1 MLSVLV
7 VDDQKPVLEVIG
19 LFLERFGNMNVKTAL
34 SAKEALNILL
44 NTTFDAMVVDYD
56 LPDING
62 IEFLK
67 MLRAKGDTTPFI
79 IFTGV
84 GREYAAIEAL
94 NNGADFFLKK
104 GDDAQSRLLEMVH
117 MIRKAVDR
125 RNLGRGPG
133 TSQKLL
139 SDALNFFH
147 QAAFVIDR
155 EGKVIVW
162 NKGMAAMTGIEEE
175 KIVGKADWEYSIPF
189 FGHRAPMLSD
199 LIFQDDATIQQ
210 NNYSIIEKEKGS
222 ITAWIKASSTDDGQ
236 PKILWMKSTALYDSK
251 GMFIGVMGKVKDIT
265 EEMGPEFL
273 SKSSQAIKGAE
284 SIASPVSSPVGMFDK
299 ILGKAKTS
307 YREGLRLSYQQGKY
321 AEAIAQFDQA
331 IEIDPSLAYVWHD
344 KGVCYR
350 ELGKDTEALKNFDQ
364 AVKLAP
370 DDEEFLFS
378 RAEMIK
384 QIGILHQRQDL
395 IESAIQALNRVV
407 EINPNHAAAW
417 NSLGI
422 CAKELGKEKLS
433 GQYFEKSREIIR
445 MGGNR
450 GKTRNLDSLL

>member
-7 VDDQKPVLEVIG
+7 VDDQKPLLEVIT
-19 LFLERFGNMNVKTAL
+19 LFLERFGNMNVKSAL
-34 SAKEALNILL
+34 SAKEAMNLL
-44 NTTFDAMVVDYD
+44 VNTTFDAMVVDYD
-56 LPDING
+56 LPEING

-104 GDDAQSRLLEMVH
+104 GDDAQSQLLEMVH

-125 RNLGRGPG
+125 RNIGRGPG

-139 SDALNFFH
+139 ADALNFFH
-147 QAAFVIDR
+147 QAAYVIDR

-162 NKGMAAMTGIEEE
+162 NKGMEKMTGINEE
-175 KIVGKADWEYSIPF
+175 KILGKGEWEYSIPL

-199 LIFQDDATIQQ
+199 LIFQDDATITQ
-210 NNYSIIEKEKGS
+210 NNYSIIEKDKGT
-222 ITAWIKASSTDDGQ
+222 ITAWTKAVTAEGAQ
-236 PKILWMKSTALYDSK
+236 KVFWMKSAALYDSK
-251 GMFIGVMGKVKDIT
+251 GIFIGVMGKVKDIT
-265 EEMGPEFL
+265 EDLGPEFL
-273 SKSSQAIKGAE
+273 AQTAQAIP
-284 SIASPVSSPVGMFDK
+284 ASTPTAAPVSAPVGMFDK
-299 ILGKAKTS
+299 MMGKAKTS
-307 YREGLRLSYQQGKY
+307 YREGLRLSYRDGKY
-321 AEAIAQFDQA
+321 AEAIPLFNQA

-344 KGVCYR
+344 RGVCFR
-350 ELGKDTEALKNFDQ
+350 ELGQDTEALRNFDQ

-378 RAEMIK
+378 RAELLK
-384 QIGILHQRQDL
+384 KIGVLYQRREL
-395 IESAIQALNRVV
+395 LESAVQILNRIVDM
-407 EINPNHAAAW
+407 NPNHAEAW

-422 CAKELGKEKLS
+422 CTKELGKEKVS
-433 GQYFEKSREIIR
+433 RQYFEKSRDLMR
-445 MGGNR
+445 LGTNKR
-450 GKTRNLDSLL
+450 KTRDFDSLM

>member
-7 VDDQKPVLEVIG
+7 VDDQKPLLDVIG

-34 SAKEALNILL
+34 SAKEALNLLL
-44 NTTFDAMVVDYD
+44 NNTFDAMVVDYD
-56 LPDING
+56 LPEING

-104 GDDAQSRLLEMVH
+104 GDDAQSQLLEMVH

-125 RNLGRGPG
+125 RNIGRGPG

-147 QAAFVIDR
+147 QAAYVVDR
-155 EGKVIVW
+155 DGKVIVW
-162 NKGMAAMTGIEEE
+162 NKGMAVMTGIDEE
-175 KIVGKADWEYSIPF
+175 KILGKGDWEYSIPF

-199 LIFQDDATIQQ
+199 LIFQDDGTIQQ
-210 NNYSIIEKEKGS
+210 NNYSIIEKDKGT
-222 ITAWIKASSTDDGQ
+222 ITAWIKATSKDGH
-236 PKILWMKSTALYDSK
+236 PIILWMKSTALYDSK

-265 EEMGPEFL
+265 DEMGAEFL
-273 SKSSQAIKGAE
+273 AKPSQAITGAE
-284 SIASPVSSPVGMFDK
+284 SLAAPVSAPVGMFDK

-307 YREGLRLSYQQGKY
+307 YHEGLRLSYRQGKY

-331 IEIDPSLAYVWHD
+331 VEIDPSLAYVWHD
-344 KGVCYR
+344 RGVCYR
-350 ELGKDTEALKNFDQ
+350 ELGRDAEALKNFDQ
-364 AVKLAP
+364 AAKLAP
-370 DDEEFLFS
+370 DNEEFLFS
-378 RAEMIK
+378 RAEMQK
-384 QIGILHQRQDL
+384 KVGILQQRRDL
-395 IESAIQALNRVV
+395 LESAAQVLNRVV
-407 EINPNHAAAW
+407 EINPNHAEAW

-422 CAKELGKEKLS
+422 CSKELGKEKLS
-433 GQYFEKSREIIR
+433 RQYYEKAQELIKT
-445 MGGNR
+445 GTNR
-450 GKTRNLDSLL
+450 KKTRDFDNLV

>member
-7 VDDQKPVLEVIG
+7 IDDQKPLLEVIS

-34 SAKEALNILL
+34 SAKEAINLL
-44 NTTFDAMVVDYD
+44 VNTSFDALVVDYD
-56 LPDING
+56 LPEING

-67 MLRAKGDTTPFI
+67 MLRSKGDTTPFI

-104 GDDAQSRLLEMVH
+104 GDDAQSQLLELVH

-125 RNLGRGPG
+125 RSIGRGPG

-139 SDALNFFH
+139 TDALNFFH
-147 QAAFVIDR
+147 QAAYIVDR

-162 NKGMAAMTGIEEE
+162 NRGMTAMTGIDEDM
-175 KIVGKADWEYSIPF
+175 ILGKGEWEYSIPF

-199 LIFQDDATIQQ
+199 LIFQDDATIGQ
-210 NNYSIIEKEKGS
+210 NNYTIIEKDKGT
-222 ITAWIKASSTDDGQ
+222 ITAWIKAVD
-236 PKILWMKSTALYDSK
+236 PKGSQKVLWMKSTALYDSK
-251 GMFIGVMGKVKDIT
+251 GMFVGVLGKVKDIT
-265 EEMGPEFL
+265 DELGQELLAQPA
-273 SKSSQAIKGAE
+273 QAVPASAPAGA
-284 SIASPVSSPVGMFDK
+284 PVSAPVGMFDK
-299 ILGKAKTS
+299 IMGKAKTS
-307 YREGLRLSYQQGKY
+307 YREGLRLSFREGKY
-321 AEAIAQFDQA
+321 VEAIKQYDQA

-344 KGVCYR
+344 RGVCYR
-350 ELGKDTEALKNFDQ
+350 ELGQDAEALKNFDQ

-370 DDEEFLFS
+370 DDEEYLFS
-378 RAEMIK
+378 RAEILK
-384 QIGILHQRQDL
+384 KIGVLHQRREL
-395 IESAIQALNRVV
+395 LESAIQVLNRIVDM
-407 EINPNHAAAW
+407 NPNHADAW

-433 GQYFEKSREIIR
+433 AQYFEKSRDLTR
-445 MGGNR
+445 TGNNKK
-450 GKTRNLDSLL
+450 KTRDFDALI

>member
-7 VDDQKPVLEVIG
+7 VDDQKPLLDVIG

-34 SAKEALNILL
+34 SAKEALNLLL
-44 NTTFDAMVVDYD
+44 NNTFDAMVVDYD
-56 LPDING
+56 LPEING

-104 GDDAQSRLLEMVH
+104 GDDAQSQLLEMVH

-125 RNLGRGPG
+125 RNIGRGPG

-147 QAAFVIDR
+147 QAAYVVDR
-155 EGKVIVW
+155 DGKVIVW
-162 NKGMAAMTGIEEE
+162 NKGMAVMTGIDEE
-175 KIVGKADWEYSIPF
+175 KILGKGDWEYSIPF

-199 LIFQDDATIQQ
+199 LIFQDDGTIQQ
-210 NNYSIIEKEKGS
+210 NNYSIIEKDKGT
-222 ITAWIKASSTDDGQ
+222 ITAWIKATSKDGH
-236 PKILWMKSTALYDSK
+236 PIILWMKSTALYDSK

-265 EEMGPEFL
+265 DEMGAEFL
-273 SKSSQAIKGAE
+273 AKPSQAITGAE
-284 SIASPVSSPVGMFDK
+284 SLAAPVSAPVGMFDK

-307 YREGLRLSYQQGKY
+307 YHEGLRLSYRQGKY

-331 IEIDPSLAYVWHD
+331 VEIDPSLAYVWHD
-344 KGVCYR
+344 RGVCYR
-350 ELGKDTEALKNFDQ
+350 ELGRDAEALKNFDQ
-364 AVKLAP
+364 AAKLAP
-370 DDEEFLFS
+370 DNEEFLFS
-378 RAEMIK
+378 RAEMQK
-384 QIGILHQRQDL
+384 KVGILQQRRDL
-395 IESAIQALNRVV
+395 LESAAQVLNRVV
-407 EINPNHAAAW
+407 EINPNHAEAW

-422 CAKELGKEKLS
+422 CSKELGKEKLS
-433 GQYFEKSREIIR
+433 RQYYEKAQELIKTGTNRKKIR
-445 MGGNR
+445 DFD
-450 GKTRNLDSLL
+450 NLV

>member
-7 VDDQKPVLEVIG
+7 VDDQKPLLDVMG

-34 SAKEALNILL
+34 SAKEALNLLL
-44 NTTFDAMVVDYD
+44 NNTFDAMVVDYD
-56 LPDING
+56 LPEING

-104 GDDAQSRLLEMVH
+104 GDDAQSQLLEMVH

-125 RNLGRGPG
+125 RNIGRGPG

-147 QAAFVIDR
+147 QAAYVVDR
-155 EGKVIVW
+155 DGKVIVW
-162 NKGMAAMTGIEEE
+162 NKGMAVMTGIDEE
-175 KIVGKADWEYSIPF
+175 KILGKGDWEYSIPF

-210 NNYSIIEKEKGS
+210 NNYSIIEKEKGT
-222 ITAWIKASSTDDGQ
+222 ITAWIKAIRDEGH
-236 PKILWMKSTALYDSK
+236 PIIYWMKSTALYDSK
-251 GMFIGVMGKVKDIT
+251 GMFIGVLGKVKDIT
-265 EEMGPEFL
+265 EDMGAEFL
-273 SKSSQAIKGAE
+273 AKTSQVVTGAE
-284 SIASPVSSPVGMFDK
+284 SVAAPVSAPVGMFDK
-299 ILGKAKTS
+299 IMGKAKTS
-307 YREGLRLSYQQGKY
+307 YREGLRLFYRERKY

-331 IEIDPSLAYVWHD
+331 TGIDPSLAYVWHD
-344 KGVCYR
+344 RGVCYR
-350 ELGKDTEALKNFDQ
+350 ELGQDAEALKNFEQ

-378 RAEMIK
+378 KAEMQK
-384 QIGILHQRQDL
+384 TMGILHQRRDL
-395 IESAIQALNRVV
+395 FESAVLVLNHIV
-407 EINPNHAAAW
+407 EMNPNHAEAW

-422 CAKELGKEKLS
+422 CSKELGKEKLS
-433 GQYFEKSREIIR
+433 RQYYEKSRELFKLGTNRKKIR
-445 MGGNR
+445 D
-450 GKTRNLDSLL
+450 LEVLV

>member
-7 VDDQKPVLEVIG
+7 VDDQKPLLDVIG

-34 SAKEALNILL
+34 SAKEALNLLL
-44 NTTFDAMVVDYD
+44 NNTFDAMVVDYD
-56 LPDING
+56 LPEING

-104 GDDAQSRLLEMVH
+104 GDDAQSQLLEMVH

-125 RNLGRGPG
+125 RNIGRGPG

-147 QAAFVIDR
+147 QAAYVVDR
-155 EGKVIVW
+155 DGKVIVW
-162 NKGMAAMTGIEEE
+162 NKGMAVMTGIDEE
-175 KIVGKADWEYSIPF
+175 KILGKGDWEYSIPF

-199 LIFQDDATIQQ
+199 LIFQDDGTIQQ
-210 NNYSIIEKEKGS
+210 NNYSIIEKDKGT
-222 ITAWIKASSTDDGQ
+222 ITAWIKATSKDGH
-236 PKILWMKSTALYDSK
+236 PIILWMKSTALYDSK

-265 EEMGPEFL
+265 DEMGAEFL
-273 SKSSQAIKGAE
+273 AKPSQAITGAE
-284 SIASPVSSPVGMFDK
+284 SLAAPVSAPVGMFDK

-307 YREGLRLSYQQGKY
+307 YHEGLRLSYRQGKY

-331 IEIDPSLAYVWHD
+331 VEIDPSLAYVWHD
-344 KGVCYR
+344 RGVCYR
-350 ELGKDTEALKNFDQ
+350 ELGRDAEALKNFDQ
-364 AVKLAP
+364 AAKLAP
-370 DDEEFLFS
+370 DNEEFLFS
-378 RAEMIK
+378 RAEMQK
-384 QIGILHQRQDL
+384 KVGILQQRRDL
-395 IESAIQALNRVV
+395 LESAAQVLNRVV
-407 EINPNHAAAW
+407 EINPNHAEAW

-433 GQYFEKSREIIR
+433 RQYYEKAQELIKTGTNRKKIR
-445 MGGNR
+445 DFD
-450 GKTRNLDSLL
+450 NLV

>member
-7 VDDQKPVLEVIG
+7 VDDQKPLLEVIG

-34 SAKEALNILL
+34 SAKEALNLL
-44 NTTFDAMVVDYD
+44 VNNSFDAMVVDYD
-56 LPDING
+56 LPEING

-104 GDDAQSRLLEMVH
+104 GDDAQSQLLEMVH

-125 RNLGRGPG
+125 RNIGRGPG

-162 NKGMAAMTGIEEE
+162 NKGMEAMTGIDEE
-175 KIVGKADWEYSIPF
+175 KILGKGDWDYSIPF
-189 FGHRAPMLSD
+189 FGHRTPMLSD

-210 NNYSIIEKEKGS
+210 NNYTLIEKDKGS
-222 ITAWIKASSTDDGQ
+222 MVAWIKATPDEGH

-265 EEMGPEFL
+265 EEVGAEFL
-273 SKSSQAIKGAE
+273 ARPSQAITGAE
-284 SIASPVSSPVGMFDK
+284 PVAALVSSPVGMFDK
-299 ILGKAKTS
+299 IMGKAKTS
-307 YREGLRLSYQQGKY
+307 YREGLRLSYREGKY

-344 KGVCYR
+344 RGVCYR
-350 ELGKDTEALKNFDQ
+350 GLGKDTEALRNFEQ

-378 RAEMIK
+378 HAEMLK
-384 QIGILHQRQDL
+384 TIGILHQQRDL
-395 IESAIQALNRVV
+395 VETAARILNHVV
-407 EINPNHAAAW
+407 EINPNYAEAW

-433 GQYFEKSREIIR
+433 RQYYEKSRELIKV
-445 MGGNR
+445 GSNR
-450 GKTRNLDSLL
+450 KKTRDFDSLV

>member
-7 VDDQKPVLEVIG
+7 VDDQKLLLDVIG

-34 SAKEALNILL
+34 SAKEALNLLL
-44 NTTFDAMVVDYD
+44 NNTFDAMVVDYD
-56 LPDING
+56 LPEING

-104 GDDAQSRLLEMVH
+104 GDDAQSQLLEMVH

-125 RNLGRGPG
+125 RNIGRGPG

-147 QAAFVIDR
+147 QAAFVVDR

-162 NKGMAAMTGIEEE
+162 NKGMAVMTGIDEE
-175 KIVGKADWEYSIPF
+175 KILGKGDWEYSIPF

-210 NNYSIIEKEKGS
+210 NNYSIIEKDKGT
-222 ITAWIKASSTDDGQ
+222 ITAWIKATSKDGH
-236 PKILWMKSTALYDSK
+236 PIILWMKSTALYDSK

-265 EEMGPEFL
+265 DEMGAEFL
-273 SKSSQAIKGAE
+273 AKPSQAITGAE
-284 SIASPVSSPVGMFDK
+284 LLDAPVSAPVGMFDK

-307 YREGLRLSYQQGKY
+307 YHEGLRLSYRQGKY

-331 IEIDPSLAYVWHD
+331 VEIDPSLAYVWHD
-344 KGVCYR
+344 RGVCYR
-350 ELGKDTEALKNFDQ
+350 ELGRDAEALKNFDQ
-364 AVKLAP
+364 AAKLAP

-378 RAEMIK
+378 RAEMQK
-384 QIGILHQRQDL
+384 KVGILHQRRDL
-395 IESAIQALNRVV
+395 LESASQVLNRIV
-407 EINPNHAAAW
+407 EINPTHAEAW

-433 GQYFEKSREIIR
+433 RQYFEKAQELIKT
-445 MGGNR
+445 GTNR
-450 GKTRNLDSLL
+450 KKTRDFDNLV

>member
-7 VDDQKPVLEVIG
+7 IDDQKPLLEVIS

-34 SAKEALNILL
+34 TAKEAMNLL
-44 NTTFDAMVVDYD
+44 VNTTFDALVVDYD
-56 LPDING
+56 LPEING
-62 IEFLK
+62 IDFLK

-104 GDDAQSRLLEMVH
+104 GDDAQSQLLELVH

-125 RNLGRGPG
+125 RNIGRGPG

-139 SDALNFFH
+139 TDALNFFH
-147 QAAFVIDR
+147 QAAYIVDR

-162 NKGMAAMTGIEEE
+162 NKGMTEMTGIEDD
-175 KIVGKADWEYSIPF
+175 KILGKGEWEYSIPF

-199 LIFQDDATIQQ
+199 LIFQDDATIAQ
-210 NNYSIIEKEKGS
+210 NNYTIIEKDKGT
-222 ITAWIKASSTDDGQ
+222 ITAWTKSVNAQGSQ
-236 PKILWMKSTALYDSK
+236 KVLWMKSTALHDSK
-251 GMFIGVMGKVKDIT
+251 GMFIGVMGKVRDIT
-265 EEMGPEFL
+265 DELGPEL
-273 SKSSQAIKGAE
+273 
-284 SIASPVSSPVGMFDK
+284 IAQQPQTIPASTPANTAVSAPVGMFDK
-299 ILGKAKTS
+299 IRGKAKIS
-307 YREGLRLSYQQGKY
+307 YREGLRLFYRERKY

-331 IEIDPSLAYVWHD
+331 TGIDPSLAYVWHD
-344 KGVCYR
+344 RGVCYR
-350 ELGKDTEALKNFDQ
+350 ELGQDAEALKNFEQ

-378 RAEMIK
+378 KAEMQK
-384 QIGILHQRQDL
+384 TMGILHQRRDL
-395 IESAIQALNRVV
+395 LESAVQVLNHIV
-407 EINPNHAAAW
+407 EMNPNHAEAW

-422 CAKELGKEKLS
+422 CTKELGKEKLS
-433 GQYFEKSREIIR
+433 GQYFEKSRELVR
-445 MGGNR
+445 TGTNKK
-450 GKTRNLDSLL
+450 KTRDFDALLR

>member
-7 VDDQKPVLEVIG
+7 VDDQKPLLDVIG

-34 SAKEALNILL
+34 SAKEALNLL
-44 NTTFDAMVVDYD
+44 VNNTFDAMVVDYD
-56 LPDING
+56 LPEING

-104 GDDAQSRLLEMVH
+104 GDDAQSQLLEMVH

-125 RNLGRGPG
+125 RNIGRGPG

-147 QAAFVIDR
+147 QAAYVVDR
-155 EGKVIVW
+155 DGKVIVW
-162 NKGMAAMTGIEEE
+162 NKGMAVMTGIDEE
-175 KIVGKADWEYSIPF
+175 KILGKGDWEYSIPF

-199 LIFQDDATIQQ
+199 LIFQDDGTIQQ
-210 NNYSIIEKEKGS
+210 NNYSIIEKDKGT
-222 ITAWIKASSTDDGQ
+222 ITAWIKATSKDGH
-236 PKILWMKSTALYDSK
+236 PIILWMKSTALYDSK

-265 EEMGPEFL
+265 DEMGAEFL
-273 SKSSQAIKGAE
+273 AKPSQAITGAE
-284 SIASPVSSPVGMFDK
+284 SLAAPVSAPVGMFDK

-307 YREGLRLSYQQGKY
+307 YHEGLRLSYRQGKY

-331 IEIDPSLAYVWHD
+331 VEIDPSLAYVWHD
-344 KGVCYR
+344 RGVCYR
-350 ELGKDTEALKNFDQ
+350 ELGRDAEALKNFDQ
-364 AVKLAP
+364 AAKLAP
-370 DDEEFLFS
+370 DNEEFLFS
-378 RAEMIK
+378 RAEMQK
-384 QIGILHQRQDL
+384 KVGILQQRRDL
-395 IESAIQALNRVV
+395 LESAAQVLNRVV
-407 EINPNHAAAW
+407 EINPNHAEAW

-433 GQYFEKSREIIR
+433 RQYYEKAQELIKTGTNRKKIR
-445 MGGNR
+445 DFD
-450 GKTRNLDSLL
+450 NLV

>member
-7 VDDQKPVLEVIG
+7 VDDQKPLLEVIT
-19 LFLERFGNMNVKTAL
+19 LFLERFGNMNVKSAL
-34 SAKEALNILL
+34 SAKEAMNLL
-44 NTTFDAMVVDYD
+44 VNTTFDAMVVDYD
-56 LPDING
+56 LPEING

-104 GDDAQSRLLEMVH
+104 GDDAQSQLLEMVH

-125 RNLGRGPG
+125 RNIGRGPG

-139 SDALNFFH
+139 ADALNFFH
-147 QAAFVIDR
+147 QAAYVIDR

-162 NKGMAAMTGIEEE
+162 NKGMEKMTGINEE
-175 KIVGKADWEYSIPF
+175 KILGKGEWEYSIPL

-199 LIFQDDATIQQ
+199 LIFQDDATITQ
-210 NNYSIIEKEKGS
+210 NNYSIIEKDKGT
-222 ITAWIKASSTDDGQ
+222 ITAWTKAVIAEGAQ
-236 PKILWMKSTALYDSK
+236 KVVWMKSAALYDSK

-265 EEMGPEFL
+265 EDLGPEFL
-273 SKSSQAIKGAE
+273 AQTAQAIP
-284 SIASPVSSPVGMFDK
+284 ASTPTAATVSAPVGMFDK
-299 ILGKAKTS
+299 MMGKAKTS
-307 YREGLRLSYQQGKY
+307 YREGLRLSYRDGKY
-321 AEAIAQFDQA
+321 AEAIPLFNQA

-344 KGVCYR
+344 RGVCFR
-350 ELGKDTEALKNFDQ
+350 ELGQDTEALRNFDQ

-378 RAEMIK
+378 RAELLK
-384 QIGILHQRQDL
+384 KIGVLYQRREL
-395 IESAIQALNRVV
+395 LESAVQILNRIVDM
-407 EINPNHAAAW
+407 NPNHAEAW

-422 CAKELGKEKLS
+422 CTKELGKEKVS
-433 GQYFEKSREIIR
+433 RQYFEKSRDLMR
-445 MGGNR
+445 LGTNKR
-450 GKTRNLDSLL
+450 KTRDFDSLM